1 MKAASPRNLG
11 DVLARLSRGLTAWI
25 LGPGLLSFHVGIYL
39 LAVVGLL
46 LWNLF
51 RSPAALWVDEPLR
64 RWGLVVVFHATAVAA
79 GWIAWR
85 LLQVGPPTSDANS
98 VPPRDRDWSGWESE
112 RSSREPQPHPTSPG
126 LATTV
131 WAAGSVAEERAR
143 RWLQDSVRAVRET
156 LGSRLSQ
163 NGHADHQR
171 DAAGLP
177 SLPWRDTS
185 VTEWSALFTRR
196 ARDLMASA
204 RDYLPTIGQ
213 DEDGT
218 TSGAPMRDPTSTWP
232 VAKTDAR
239 RSESSAFRMPDRP
252 ESSTQHGIREI
263 TPQPPA
269 SVPDPL
275 LSAGPIP
282 RIPASELDPLK
293 TAAEA
298 GEALDADGSAA
309 MDDDARW
316 AWVEAAAAAW
326 LARRE
331 NEATL
336 NGRLDGPAPPAEEP
350 PAASP

>member
-1 MKAASPRNLG
+1 
-11 DVLARLSRGLTAWI
+11 
-25 LGPGLLSFHVGIYL
+25 
-39 LAVVGLL
+39 
-46 LWNLF
+46 
-51 RSPAALWVDEPLR
+51 
-64 RWGLVVVFHATAVAA
+64 
-79 GWIAWR
+79 
-85 LLQVGPPTSDANS
+85 
-98 VPPRDRDWSGWESE
+98 
-112 RSSREPQPHPTSPG
+112 

-143 RWLQDSVRAVRET
+143 RWLQGSMRAVRET
-156 LGSRLSQ
+156 VGSRLSQ

-177 SLPWRDTS
+177 SIPWRDSS

-196 ARDLMASA
+196 ARDLMTSA
-204 RDYLPTIGQ
+204 RGYLPTIGHG
-213 DEDGT
+213 DDGKG
-218 TSGAPMRDPTSTWP
+218 SGAPMRDPTSTWP

-239 RSESSAFRMPDRP
+239 RPESSEFRMPDQP
-252 ESSTQHGIREI
+252 EAPTQHGSREI
-263 TPQPPA
+263 TPQAPA

-282 RIPASELDPLK
+282 RIPAGELDPLK

-298 GEALDADGSAA
+298 GEVLDADGSAS
-309 MDDDARW
+309 MDNDARW
-316 AWVEAAAAAW
+316 AWIEAAAAAW

-336 NGRLDGPAPPAEEP
+336 NRRLDRPPPPAEEP